1 MLYYLFIEPDP
12 GQLGMPGQGLLSE
25 IFPGTNV
32 FRYISFRT
40 AWGMITALLIS
51 YLVFPWFI
59 QWMKQR
65 KVDQIIRSDGPESH
79 LLTKV
84 GTPTMGGVP
93 MLAGVAV
100 ATLLWSKLSA
110 PVVMVLVVML
120 GYGAIGFYDDWKKV
134 MERSSAGLAGRFK
147 LLFQFLIGGGVL
159 AWGYASGMVTPTVSF
174 PFLTGV
180 AIDFGALWQGAP
192 AALGWLYVVLVV
204 FITVGASNAVNLTD
218 GLDGLAIGPVMTS
231 AATYGLISYLTGHAE
246 FSSYLGIPFVPGTG
260 ELTVIA
266 FALIGAGLGF
276 LWYNAYPA
284 SIFMGDVGSLA
295 LGGTLALMA
304 VLSKQEVL
312 LAVVGGIFV
321 LEAMSVII
329 QVASFRMTGK
339 RVFAMAPIH
348 HHYEKLGWSEPKIIV
363 RFWIISV
370 VLALVALSTLKL
382 R

>member
-1 MLYYLFIEPDP
+1 MLYWLFVDP
-12 GQLGMPGQGLLSE
+12 GPLAEVM
-25 IFPGTNV
+25 PGTNV

-40 AWGMITALLIS
+40 AWGMITALMVS
-51 YLVFPWFI
+51 YLVFPSFI
-59 QWMKQR
+59 RWMKQR

-79 LLTKV
+79 LLNKV

-93 MLAGVAV
+93 MIAGVAIG
-100 ATLLWSKLSA
+100 TLLWARIDQHSTW
-110 PVVMVLVVML
+110 MVLVVML
-120 GYGAIGFYDDWKKV
+120 GYGAIGFVDDWKKIV
-134 MERSSAGLAGRFK
+134 ERNTAGLSGRVRI
-147 LLFQFLIGGGVL
+147 LLEVLIGGGVL
-159 AWGYASGMVTPTVSF
+159 AYGYVAGVYPVDLAF
-174 PFLTGV
+174 PFLADMTVDFAELWPSAPDAWGWAYV
-180 AIDFGALWQGAP
+180 AFATF
-192 AALGWLYVVLVV
+192 VLV
-204 FITVGASNAVNLTD
+204 GAANAVNLTD

-231 AATYGLISYLTGHAE
+231 SATYGLIAYLTGHVA
-246 FSSYLGIPFVPGTG
+246 FSQYLGIPYVAGTG

-266 FALIGAGLGF
+266 FALVGAGLGF

-295 LGGTLALMA
+295 LGGTLAMLA
-304 VLSKQEVL
+304 ILSKHEFL

-321 LEAMSVII
+321 LEALSVII
-329 QVASFRMTGK
+329 QVTSFKLTGK